1 MSEQEFE
8 SYLRLLGRFLKLDE
22 RQRQTIGRELRAH
35 MEERLEEL
43 IARGYRRED
52 AVEAVLDEFGDA
64 AALASD
70 FGRIGFRRKWVMRT
84 TAGMVTAACLVVVV
98 SFLLPE
104 NRPLPA
110 PAGSYAQASDSS
122 SAKATPAAAVAVT
135 SRPHATIAVTPPLDS
150 PASRQTRQR
159 LATVLPRVELPAGT
173 TLGQALDFLRDKG
186 GLSLDVNWNLL
197 ATVGIDREGT
207 ECGPISLE
215 NVKIES
221 ALQIILDNS
230 SAALDVSLG
239 YEVIDGTVC
248 VSRPDHLDRHTIVR
262 VYNVRDLL
270 NEPFSARESEIIVQ
284 TISASAAP
292 ATSGAAA
299 TGTGGSGGIGYGGG
313 GGYGG
318 MMGGMGGYGGGGI
331 TPEGKPAIVQ
341 QVIEQLIET
350 REEALLDSLKEAVAP
365 GSWGDPPNGSATIW
379 NGRLIVRHSPR
390 IHRELEQFLQLLV
403 DMGPSPA
410 TQPYAEASARR

>member
-43 IARGYRRED
+43 IAGGYRREE

-110 PAGSYAQASDSS
+110 PAGSYAQATDSS
-122 SAKATPAAAVAVT
+122 SAKAVPAAAVAVT
-135 SRPHATIAVTPPLDS
+135 SRPHATVAVTPPLDS

-159 LATVLPRVELPAGT
+159 LAAVLPSVELPAGT

-197 ATVGIDREGT
+197 AAVGIDREGT

-248 VSRPDHLDRHTIVR
+248 VSTPAHLDRHTIVR

-270 NEPFSARESEIIVQ
+270 NEPFSARESEVIVQ

-299 TGTGGSGGIGYGGG
+299 TGAGGNGDSGYGGG

-318 MMGGMGGYGGGGI
+318 MGGMMGGYGGAVRL
-331 TPEGKPAIVQ
+331 EGKPAIVQ

-410 TQPYAEASARR
+410 TQPHAEATARR